1 MSKNIIEFGIIRLG
15 IIRYALTQ
23 SNETKDWRKI
33 VIFHTNIKYR
43 DKSCKIIIDNS
54 SYINI
59 VSLNTLARLG
69 LKHIPHLKPYSM
81 SWVNNTSI
89 VVKERFIFPIKLL
102 DYYNEIWCDV
112 ISMDVGYIILSRL
125 WIYKLDFTIF
135 SQSNLCSFTFKGRK
149 SNLLI
154 YLQGI
159 MIRTRKRKIGKK
171 ENLTYKSK

>member
-33 VIFHTNIKYR
+33 VIFHTNIKYE
-43 DKSCKIIIDNS
+43 DKSCKIIIGNR
-54 SYINI
+54 SYINA
-59 VSLNTLARLG
+59 VSLNTLAHLG

-102 DYYNEIWCDV
+102 DYHDEIWYDV

-135 SQSNLCSFTFKGRK
+135 SQSNSCSFTFKGRK

-159 MIRTRKRKIGKK
+159 MIRTRKGKIGKK
-171 ENLTYKSK
+171 ENLTYESK